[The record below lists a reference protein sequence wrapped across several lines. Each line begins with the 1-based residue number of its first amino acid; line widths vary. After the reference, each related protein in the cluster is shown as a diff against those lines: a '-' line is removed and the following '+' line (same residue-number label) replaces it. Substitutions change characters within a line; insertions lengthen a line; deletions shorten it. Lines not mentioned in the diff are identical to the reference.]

1 MDDEPGI
8 ENQLETIGGSVPAW
22 TLVPQAQLSADPFRN
37 LCQIETSGT
46 IGSGWLSTDGHV
58 YTAAHVVFNR
68 TNCKVRFA
76 SSPNWIPAQS
86 VRIHPE
92 YRNLNGSGRKGSAA
106 DLARIDLSTGATALP
121 GLQTA
126 AYTTGSVAAIGY
138 AGANLVQHS
147 GTAMRWEAFIC
158 HRADTDPGHSGCP
171 VMMGNQVVGIHV
183 GPLSLVRQYFAS
195 HSAQTNAYFNGA
207 VRFGAAQISALAS
220 Q

>member
-1 MDDEPGI
+1 MADEDRI
-8 ENQLETIGGSVPAW
+8 ENLLQTIGGSVPAW
-22 TLVPQAQLSADPFRN
+22 TAVAQAQLGADPFRN
-37 LCQIETSGT
+37 LCQIQTSGT
-46 IGSGWLSTDGHV
+46 TGSGWLSTDGHV

-76 SSPNWIPAQS
+76 GSSNWIPAQS
-86 VRIHPE
+86 VRIHPDYE
-92 YRNLNGSGRKGSAA
+92 NLNGSGRKGSAA
-106 DLARIDLSTGATALP
+106 DLARIDLPTGATALP

-126 AYTTGSVAAIGY
+126 AYTTGSVSAIGY
-138 AGANLVQHS
+138 AGGTLVQHS

-171 VMMGNQVVGIHV
+171 VMAGNKVVGIHV
-183 GPLSLVRQYFAS
+183 APLSLVRQYFAA
-195 HSAQTNAYFNGA
+195 HSAQTNPYFNGA